1 MPPFRCTL
9 HCYSRAENVPTSV
22 QALQADWIV
31 ASAHKMCGPSGVG
44 FLWGRFELL
53 EEMPPWQ
60 GGGEMI
66 DQVHLSHS
74 TYAPPPLRFE
84 AGTPAIGEV
93 VGLGAAVDYLTGA
106 AGGMHAVHAYEAEIG
121 AYLYERLAAVEGVTV
136 YGPPPDAPRGR
147 AALAAFNIDGLHAT
161 DVSMMLDAAGVA
173 VRSGH
178 HCAQPLHA
186 QLGVNASARA
196 SAYIYNT
203 RAEVDAFVEALK
215 EAAAFFKALQ

>member
-1 MPPFRCTL
+1 M
-9 HCYSRAENVPTSV
+9 

-31 ASAHKMCGPSGVG
+31 ASAHKMCAPSGVG
-44 FLWGRFELL
+44 FLWGRYDLL

-84 AGTPAIGEV
+84 AGTPAIAEV
-93 VGLGAAVDYLTGA
+93 VGLGAAVDYLTDV
-106 AGGMHAVHAYEAEIG
+106 AGGMHAVHAYETEIG
-121 AYLYERLAAVEGVTV
+121 AYLYEQLARVDGVTV
-136 YGPPPDAPRGR
+136 YGPPPDAPGGR
-147 AALAAFNIDGLHAT
+147 AALAAFNMEGLHAT
-161 DVSMMLDAAGVA
+161 DVSMLLDAAGVA

-186 QLGVNASARA
+186 ELGVNASARA

-203 RAEVDAFVEALK
+203 RTEVDVFVEALK
-215 EAAAFFKALQ
+215 ESAAFFKNLQ